1 MLIID
6 NALKLVHMK
15 FSNSTLSNTCSQK
28 LSSHFFFSF
37 PDTFPF
43 FYPLPPPP
51 QKKPKV
57 GITMNGVCCRV
68 VMDDVCL
75 LSATVHFL
83 EVDLVLSDHS
93 SFLPRQQRGPVHGDG
108 SHTEATGS
116 NPGRY
121 QWHCRCKIRF
131 QKMTMIDVD

>member
-15 FSNSTLSNTCSQK
+15 FSNSTLSNTCSKK
-28 LSSHFFFSF
+28 LSSHFFFLSQYIPLF
-37 PDTFPF
+37 LPP
-43 FYPLPPPP
+43 PLPP
-51 QKKPKV
+51 QKPKV
-57 GITMNGVCCRV
+57 GFTMNGVCRCV
-68 VMDDVCL
+68 VMDDIGL
-75 LSATVHFL
+75 LSAAVHFL

-131 QKMTMIDVD
+131 QKMTMTDVH

>member
-6 NALKLVHMK
+6 NALKLVHIK

-28 LSSHFFFSF
+28 LLSHFFFSF
-37 PDTFPF
+37 PIHSPF
-43 FYPLPPPP
+43 FTPSHPPP
-51 QKKPKV
+51 KPKV
-57 GITMNGVCCRV
+57 GFTMNGVCRCV
-68 VMDDVCL
+68 VMDDIGL

-131 QKMTMIDVD
+131 QKMTMTDVD

>member
-15 FSNSTLSNTCSQK
+15 FSNSTLSNTCSKK

-37 PDTFPF
+37 PIHSPF
-43 FYPLPPPP
+43 FTPPP

-57 GITMNGVCCRV
+57 GFTMNGVCRRV
-68 VMDDVCL
+68 VMDDIRL

-93 SFLPRQQRGPVHGDG
+93 SFLPRQ
-108 SHTEATGS
+108 
-116 NPGRY
+116 
-121 QWHCRCKIRF
+121 
-131 QKMTMIDVD
+131 

>member
-37 PDTFPF
+37 PIHSPF
-43 FYPLPPPP
+43 FTPSPP
-51 QKKPKV
+51 KKPPKV
-57 GITMNGVCCRV
+57 EFTMNGVCRRV
-68 VMDDVCL
+68 VMDDVRL

-131 QKMTMIDVD
+131 QKMTMTDVD

>member
-37 PDTFPF
+37 PIHSPF
-43 FYPLPPPP
+43 FIPPPP
-51 QKKPKV
+51 KPKV
-57 GITMNGVCCRV
+57 GFTMNGVCRRV
-68 VMDDVCL
+68 VMDDVRL

-93 SFLPRQQRGPVHGDG
+93 SFLPRQ
-108 SHTEATGS
+108 
-116 NPGRY
+116 
-121 QWHCRCKIRF
+121 
-131 QKMTMIDVD
+131 